1 MEKEEINDRIIDAI
15 NYILNCRDSLSK
27 TELAKEFG
35 FKPSKFSEILNK
47 RMMAGTDVMSMLV
60 RRYKIS
66 PQWLLTGDGEML
78 VSSGAY
84 GRINEILQ
92 REGLSEKDFARGSG
106 NIGLI
111 YPNIYK
117 NAQNNPGD
125 PKVLEDWTNVLLKRF
140 PQYSK
145 EWIMYG
151 TGNMFA
157 SDNIQPNHTFALSTD
172 RKLEIQD
179 IPLYD
184 LSATA
189 GIMAIFNDASITP
202 DDFIRVPN
210 LPPVDGAIY
219 VRGESMTPLLKSG
232 DIIIYKKLAL
242 SLDSILWGQIYLL
255 SFDAGGD
262 TFTVVKYIQK
272 SDDPERIRLVS
283 HNSHF
288 EPKDIPLS
296 SIRALAIV
304 KASITFHTIE

>member
-1 MEKEEINDRIIDAI
+1 MEKIEINDRIIEAI
-15 NYILNCRDSLSK
+15 YYILNCSESLSK
-27 TELAKEFG
+27 TELAKIFG
-35 FKPSKFSEILNK
+35 IKASKFSEILNK
-47 RMMAGTDVMSMLV
+47 RMMAGTDVMSLLV
-60 RRYKIS
+60 KNFNIS
-66 PQWLLTGDGEML
+66 SNWLLTGDGPML
-78 VSSGAY
+78 
-84 GRINEILQ
+84 NEI
-92 REGLSEKDFARGSG
+92 ETK
-106 NIGLI
+106 
-111 YPNIYK
+111 
-117 NAQNNPGD
+117 
-125 PKVLEDWTNVLLKRF
+125 
-140 PQYSK
+140 
-145 EWIMYG
+145 
-151 TGNMFA
+151 
-157 SDNIQPNHTFALSTD
+157 IQPNHTFALSTD
-172 RKLEIQD
+172 RKVQVQD

-189 GIMAIFNDASITP
+189 GIMAIFNDLSITP
-202 DDFIRVPN
+202 EDYLRVPN

>member
-1 MEKEEINDRIIDAI
+1 MSSLLERISQLAENAHISITGLEKKIGASKGVLSRAI
-15 NYILNCRDSLSK
+15 QNNTDIQAKWICKIVENYPHYSSN
-27 TELAKEFG
+27 
-35 FKPSKFSEILNK
+35 
-47 RMMAGTDVMSMLV
+47 
-60 RRYKIS
+60 
-66 PQWLLTGDGEML
+66 WLLTGEGQML
-78 VSSGAY
+78 
-84 GRINEILQ
+84 N
-92 REGLSEKDFARGSG
+92 SEF
-106 NIGLI
+106 
-111 YPNIYK
+111 
-117 NAQNNPGD
+117 
-125 PKVLEDWTNVLLKRF
+125 V
-140 PQYSK
+140 
-145 EWIMYG
+145 
-151 TGNMFA
+151 
-157 SDNIQPNHTFALSTD
+157 QPNHTFELTTD
-172 RKLEIQD
+172 RKLSLQD

-189 GIMAIFNDASITP
+189 GIMAIFNDLSITP
-202 DDFIRVPN
+202 EDYLRVPN

>member
-1 MEKEEINDRIIDAI
+1 MDKIEINNRVIEAI
-15 NYILNCRDSLSK
+15 YYVLNCSDSLSK

-35 FKPSKFSEILNK
+35 IKASKFSEILNK
-47 RMMAGTDVMSMLV
+47 RMMAGTDVMSLLV
-60 RRYKIS
+60 KKYNIS
-66 PQWLLTGDGEML
+66 PNWLLNGDGPML
-78 VSSGAY
+78 NYDV
-84 GRINEILQ
+84 
-92 REGLSEKDFARGSG
+92 
-106 NIGLI
+106 
-111 YPNIYK
+111 
-117 NAQNNPGD
+117 
-125 PKVLEDWTNVLLKRF
+125 
-140 PQYSK
+140 
-145 EWIMYG
+145 
-151 TGNMFA
+151 
-157 SDNIQPNHTFALSTD
+157 NIQPNHTFALSTD
-172 RKLEIQD
+172 RKVQVQD

-189 GIMAIFNDASITP
+189 GIMAIFNDLSITP
-202 DDFIRVPN
+202 EDYLRVPN

>member
-1 MEKEEINDRIIDAI
+1 MSRIVARIKEYMDYKRISIAAFEKSIGLSNASFNKTLKTGGAI
-15 NYILNCRDSLSK
+15 
-27 TELAKEFG
+27 
-35 FKPSKFSEILNK
+35 
-47 RMMAGTDVMSMLV
+47 GTDKLENILSV
-60 RRYKIS
+60 YTDIN
-66 PQWLLTGDGEML
+66 PQWLMTGDGPML
-78 VSSGAY
+78 
-84 GRINEILQ
+84 
-92 REGLSEKDFARGSG
+92 
-106 NIGLI
+106 
-111 YPNIYK
+111 
-117 NAQNNPGD
+117 
-125 PKVLEDWTNVLLKRF
+125 
-140 PQYSK
+140 K
-145 EWIMYG
+145 EVG
-151 TGNMFA
+151 V
-157 SDNIQPNHTFALSTD
+157 NIQPNHTFALSTD
-172 RKLEIQD
+172 RKVQVQD

-189 GIMAIFNDASITP
+189 GIMAIFNDLSITP
-202 DDFIRVPN
+202 EDYLRVPN

>member
-1 MEKEEINDRIIDAI
+1 MQ
-15 NYILNCRDSLSK
+15 
-27 TELAKEFG
+27 ELQQ
-35 FKPSKFSEILNK
+35 
-47 RMMAGTDVMSMLV
+47 
-60 RRYKIS
+60 KIS
-66 PQWLLTGDGEML
+66 PIKERILIFANTLGISKREFYNKIQVSRGTLESRTGITEDILAKFIATYPEVSIEWLLTGEGSML
-78 VSSGAY
+78 
-84 GRINEILQ
+84 NEV
-92 REGLSEKDFARGSG
+92 K
-106 NIGLI
+106 
-111 YPNIYK
+111 
-117 NAQNNPGD
+117 
-125 PKVLEDWTNVLLKRF
+125 
-140 PQYSK
+140 SK
-145 EWIMYG
+145 
-151 TGNMFA
+151 
-157 SDNIQPNHTFALSTD
+157 IQPNHTFALSTD
-172 RKLEIQD
+172 RKVQVQD

-189 GIMAIFNDASITP
+189 GIMAIFNDLSITP
-202 DDFIRVPN
+202 EDYLRVPN